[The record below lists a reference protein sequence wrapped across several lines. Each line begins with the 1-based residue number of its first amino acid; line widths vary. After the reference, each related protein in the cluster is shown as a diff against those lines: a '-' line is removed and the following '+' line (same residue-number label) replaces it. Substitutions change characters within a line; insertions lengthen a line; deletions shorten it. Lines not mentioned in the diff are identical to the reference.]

1 MVTKTALSQPLTLA
15 DLSGRR
21 TLITGGGRGIGLAIA
36 RRFVAGG
43 ARVAIAEVDEAGARS
58 AAEALGNG
66 TIAVRCDVRSS
77 VDVKAAVDAAV
88 AEFGGLDGLVNNA
101 GIEIAKPITELSEE
115 EFSNL
120 FDINVTGTFR
130 CTKAAI
136 PALAAGGR
144 GAIVNLGSVAGT
156 AGGPLLSAYC
166 GSKGAVIRFTESAA
180 IELRGVGIR
189 VNAVCPGIIA
199 TEMGDRLMA
208 PIGAIAPMP
217 FEELITLKQG
227 RLGTPEEVAE
237 VVAFLLSD
245 DAHFVTGAHYMV
257 DGGLTAGLL

>member
-1 MVTKTALSQPLTLA
+1 MATKITLAQPFTLA

-36 RRFVAGG
+36 RRFVAAGACVAIADVDEGG
-43 ARVAIAEVDEAGARS
+43 ARA

-66 TIAVRCDVRSS
+66 TIALRCDVRSS
-77 VDVKAAVDAAV
+77 ADVDAAVAAVV

-101 GIEIAKPITELSEE
+101 GIEITKPIAELSDE
-115 EFSNL
+115 EFTNL

-136 PALAAGGR
+136 PALAAAGG
-144 GAIVNLGSVAGT
+144 GAIVNLSSVAGT
-156 AGGPLLSAYC
+156 AGAPLLSAYC
-166 GSKGAVIRFTESAA
+166 GSKAAVIRFTESAA
-180 IELRGVGIR
+180 IGLRSIGIR

-199 TEMGDRLMA
+199 TEMGERLVA
-208 PIGAIAPMP
+208 PIEGIAPMP
-217 FEELITLKQG
+217 FDELIKLKQG
-227 RLGTPEEVAE
+227 RWGTPEEVAE
-237 VVAFLLSD
+237 LVAFLISN
-245 DAHFVTGAHYMV
+245 DAQFVTGAHYMV

>member
-1 MVTKTALSQPLTLA
+1 MT
-15 DLSGRR
+15 
-21 TLITGGGRGIGLAIA
+21 
-36 RRFVAGG
+36 AGG
-43 ARVAIAEVDEAGARS
+43 ARVAIADVDVYCARAA
-58 AAEALGNG
+58 AAELGNG
-66 TIAVRCDVRSS
+66 AIAVRCDVRSTAE
-77 VDVKAAVDAAV
+77 VDAAIAAAV

-101 GIEIAKPITELSEE
+101 GIEIAKPITELSED
-115 EFSNL
+115 EFTNL

-136 PALAAGGR
+136 PAIAAAGG

-180 IELRGVGIR
+180 IELRSLGIR

-199 TEMGDRLMA
+199 TEMGERLVA
-208 PIGAIAPMP
+208 PIEGIAPMP
-217 FEELITLKQG
+217 FDELIALKQG
-227 RLGTPEEVAE
+227 RMGTPEEVAE
-237 VVAFLLSD
+237 VVAFLLSN
-245 DAHFVTGAHYMV
+245 DAPFVTGAHYMV

>member
-1 MVTKTALSQPLTLA
+1 MATKTSLSQSFTLT
-15 DLSGRR
+15 DLIGRR
-21 TLITGGGRGIGLAIA
+21 TLVTGGGRGIGLAIA
-36 RRFVAGG
+36 RRLTAGG
-43 ARVAIAEVDEAGARS
+43 ARVAIADVDENGARS
-58 AAEALGNG
+58 AAEELGNG
-66 TIAVRCDVRSS
+66 AIAVRCDVRSTAD
-77 VDVKAAVDAAV
+77 VDDAVAAAV

-136 PALAAGGR
+136 PAIAAAGG

-180 IELRGVGIR
+180 IELRGLGIR

-199 TEMGDRLMA
+199 TEMGDRLAA
-208 PIGAIAPMP
+208 PIEGIAPMP
-217 FEELITLKQG
+217 FDELIALKQG
-227 RLGTPEEVAE
+227 RMGTPEEVAE
-237 VVAFLLSD
+237 MVAFLLSN
-245 DAHFVTGAHYMV
+245 DAQFVTGAHYMV

>member
-1 MVTKTALSQPLTLA
+1 MATETSLLQSFTPTDLT
-15 DLSGRR
+15 GRR
-21 TLITGGGRGIGLAIA
+21 TLVTGGGRGIGLAIA
-36 RRFVAGG
+36 RRLTAGG
-43 ARVAIAEVDEAGARS
+43 ARVAIADVDVDGARAA
-58 AAEALGNG
+58 AAELGNG
-66 TIAVRCDVRSS
+66 AIAVRCDVRSTAD
-77 VDVKAAVDAAV
+77 VDAAIAAAV

-101 GIEIAKPITELSEE
+101 GIEIAKPITELSED
-115 EFSNL
+115 EFTNL

-136 PALAAGGR
+136 PAIAAAGG
-144 GAIVNLGSVAGT
+144 GAIVNLGSIAGT

-180 IELRGVGIR
+180 IELRSLGIR

-199 TEMGDRLMA
+199 TEMGERLVA
-208 PIGAIAPMP
+208 PIEGIAPMP
-217 FEELITLKQG
+217 FDELIALKQG
-227 RLGTPEEVAE
+227 RMGTPEEVAE

-245 DAHFVTGAHYMV
+245 DAQFVTGAHYMV